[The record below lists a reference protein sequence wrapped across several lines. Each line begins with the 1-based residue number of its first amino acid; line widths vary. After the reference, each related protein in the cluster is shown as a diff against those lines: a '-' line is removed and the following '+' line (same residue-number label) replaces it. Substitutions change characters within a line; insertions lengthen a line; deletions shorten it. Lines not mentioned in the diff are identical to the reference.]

1 MSTMAFL
8 FYFNPA
14 EWLWRSLTYLKLHP
28 MKKAS
33 ADAVPPEN
41 GVVA

>member
-1 MSTMAFL
+1 MAFL

-14 EWLWRSLTYLKLHP
+14 EWSRPSLTYLKPHP

-41 GVVA
+41 VVVA